1 MKNTPLTL
9 KKEGRALVTGC
20 TGLLGSELL
29 RNSPTSIGANSRDCN
44 LLSPYPCDSFFYQIK
59 KASEA
64 SGSPIDTVIHC
75 AAKVGGVKANTDFVA
90 DFFDDNIRMN
100 MNVPEGCKRAG
111 VKLVSV
117 LSTCVY
123 PDYQYVKYPLTEDQL
138 HMGPPH
144 PSNFGYAYAKR
155 MLEVQS
161 RAYRQQFGCNF
172 ISVIPNNLYGL
183 NDNYDLE
190 SGHVIPALIRKFYM
204 AKLHGLEFVDVWG
217 TGKPLREFTFA
228 RDAAKIILW
237 LAENYD
243 GTEPVNIGN
252 PEQVSIWELAQTISE
267 EVGYKGV
274 YGFDKSKPDGQLK
287 KPSSNQKLRDLGWNG
302 NYTPLREG
310 LRETIK
316 FFEENYPNVRGV

>member
-1 MKNTPLTL
+1 
-9 KKEGRALVTGC
+9 
-20 TGLLGSELL
+20 
-29 RNSPTSIGANSRDCN
+29 
-44 LLSPYPCDSFFYQIK
+44 
-59 KASEA
+59 
-64 SGSPIDTVIHC
+64 
-75 AAKVGGVKANTDFVA
+75 
-90 DFFDDNIRMN
+90 
-100 MNVPEGCKRAG
+100 

-117 LSTCVY
+117 LSTCIY
-123 PDYQYVKYPLTEDQL
+123 PDAPYVRYPLTEDQL

-172 ISVIPNNLYGL
+172 ISVIPNNLYGI

-217 TGKPLREFTFA
+217 TGRPLREFTFA

-237 LAENYD
+237 LTDNYD
-243 GTEPVNIGN
+243 SAEPVNIGN
-252 PEQVSIWELAQTISE
+252 PEQVSIWELAQIISE
-267 EVGYKGV
+267 EVGYNGV
-274 YGFDKSKPDGQLK
+274 YGFDKSMPDGQLK
-287 KPSSNQKLRDLGWNG
+287 KPSSNEKLRKLGWNG
-302 NYTPLREG
+302 EYTPLREG

-316 FFEENYPNVRGV
+316 FFEENYPNVRGI